1 METKQLKEQSVI
13 ICLHPCTKL
22 CEQSKDFKLSIKSGA
37 GFLPWQFI
45 TRPHREAVCD
55 VWDWMQ
61 FMSADILLKMVMHY
75 SFIVQSNTWRCWVI
89 LSRPINYLPKR
100 KIVVILNNKTLCGGT
115 QQHHWSQSSW
125 QREAGATAATNSYLL
140 LIIFSIQCE
149 KYLSQHPREMSLN
162 VLNSDSSFT
171 VISGKE
177 KPKRIL
183 TCEKKKLFFKN
194 TFLLN
199 KWLKQFIHYE
209 KSLKLIFWS
218 NSLTYRWID

>member
-1 METKQLKEQSVI
+1 MYKIVWAIVYGSL
-13 ICLHPCTKL
+13 
-22 CEQSKDFKLSIKSGA
+22 DFKLSIKSGA

-61 FMSADILLKMVMHY
+61 FMSVDILLKMVMHY
-75 SFIVQSNTWRCWVI
+75 SFVVQSNTRRCWVI

-149 KYLSQHPREMSLN
+149 KYLSQHPKEMSLN

-209 KSLKLIFWS
+209 KSLKLIFLS

>member
-22 CEQSKDFKLSIKSGA
+22 CEQSKDFKLSIRSGA

-75 SFIVQSNTWRCWVI
+75 SFVVQSNTWRCWVI

-125 QREAGATAATNSYLL
+125 QREAGATAATNSYFILNHFVYTMWKM
-140 LIIFSIQCE
+140 LITTSQRDVFKCPKLRLYIYCHKWQRKAKENPHMWKEEAIF
-149 KYLSQHPREMSLN
+149 
-162 VLNSDSSFT
+162 
-171 VISGKE
+171 
-177 KPKRIL
+177 
-183 TCEKKKLFFKN
+183 
-194 TFLLN
+194 
-199 KWLKQFIHYE
+199 
-209 KSLKLIFWS
+209 
-218 NSLTYRWID
+218 

>member
-1 METKQLKEQSVI
+1 
-13 ICLHPCTKL
+13 
-22 CEQSKDFKLSIKSGA
+22 
-37 GFLPWQFI
+37 
-45 TRPHREAVCD
+45 
-55 VWDWMQ
+55 
-61 FMSADILLKMVMHY
+61 MHY
-75 SFIVQSNTWRCWVI
+75 SFVVQSNTWRCWVI
-89 LSRPINYLPKR
+89 LSRPINYLPKT
-100 KIVVILNNKTLCGGT
+100 KIVVILNNKTLCGRT

-140 LIIFSIQCE
+140 LIILSIQCE

-171 VISGKE
+171 VINGKE

-183 TCEKKKLFFKN
+183 TCEKMETSYFLKIH
-194 TFLLN
+194 FLLN

-209 KSLKLIFWS
+209 KSLKLIFLS